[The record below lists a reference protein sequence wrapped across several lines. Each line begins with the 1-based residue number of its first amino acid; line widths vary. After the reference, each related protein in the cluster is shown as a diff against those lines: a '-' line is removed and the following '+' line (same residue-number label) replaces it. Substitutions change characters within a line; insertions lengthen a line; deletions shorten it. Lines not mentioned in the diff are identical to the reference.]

1 MSTRFF
7 TNHGEQTLFKKFQ
20 GVFESNPDI
29 EWFDALVGYLR
40 ASGYFAI
47 RPYLEKVPHIRI
59 LVGINVDAI
68 MADYHRRGLLFLAD
82 PTKALEEF
90 KNELRKD
97 IQNADYTR
105 ESEAGIIQF
114 VDDVISK
121 KIELKAHPTKRLHA
135 KLYVFRPKGFNEH
148 KPGAVITGSS
158 NLSAAGIGV
167 NEQVSNYEFNVVL
180 HDFDDVKFAK
190 GEFERLW
197 DESVDILPKFLK
209 EVRDSTYLAS
219 TVTPYELYYKLLLEY
234 FGQSIEYD
242 PNAITDLPEGYKRL
256 GYQVDAVTSGFR
268 LLDKHGGFFLA
279 DVVGLGKTM
288 IATLIA
294 KKFFFS
300 NGLSDGHYSHTLVV
314 VPPAVEDSW
323 AETIDQFRL
332 NNCDII
338 TNGSLHKVKR
348 PEKYDLVIVD
358 EAHKFRN
365 DTAEAFD
372 ELQRICK
379 SPTQRFLPD
388 GSRASKRVI
397 LVSATP
403 LNNRPDD
410 IRNLISLF
418 QDLKDSTLSVANL
431 QHFFARC
438 QKEYQEA
445 HRQPDTEEARQRVK
459 VIYERIR
466 TKIISEV
473 TVRRTRTD
481 LMEHD
486 DYKKDLEHQEV
497 VFPKI
502 EPPRKI
508 LYQLRPALEDLY
520 DRTMLLLSRPDDK
533 GLTYNRYRAIGFLK
547 AEKKKKY
554 QNADRI
560 SAQLATIMRTL
571 LVKRLDSSFHAF
583 KESLRRF
590 RDATNVM
597 REMFARGTIY
607 IAPNL
612 NVTQFMIEGREEE
625 LIAKIAERQPT
636 DPTIEICSPSDFVAG
651 FVAGLESDWQKL
663 NELYEE
669 WKKVEEDPKLDEF
682 LLRLKDEL
690 FDPKINRQK
699 KLVVFSE
706 SEETTTYLLGQLAKA
721 GYKRILTV
729 SSKNRA
735 ERMPV
740 VRANFDAN
748 FKEQANDYDT
758 LISTEVL
765 AEGVN
770 LHRANVIVN
779 YDTPWN
785 STRLMQRIGR
795 LNRIGTTA
803 PKIYIYNFYPTAK
816 VDDDIE
822 LKKKAIMKLQAFH
835 TALGEDSQIYSET
848 EEVDNFGLFERSPE
862 EEERDE
868 RLALLME
875 LRQFRKQN
883 HEEFRRIKGLALRA
897 RVGRAD
903 KKRTGS
909 TVTFIRSQRR
919 DAFYRIRPGSSRH
932 EAAQTFTPS
941 PPSEGGEGRGEVG
954 DSALRQLGQSGS
966 DQSAII
972 EEISLLEAAN
982 EFRATDQNEKAI
994 PLHAAHHDHINA
1006 ALKKFKE
1013 AVIAEALQAE
1023 TVDATQGP
1031 NEQRALR
1038 YLDGFVGL
1046 PFVSQEERALIQS
1059 AKIAIRRARFQ
1070 NLQRQINALQR
1081 STKTVK
1087 ITQAALADKLMQIL
1101 RTYPLQQASEAP
1113 VSGAARPLD
1122 TTPDIIL
1129 SESFDK

>member
-7 TNHGEQTLFKKFQ
+7 TNHGDQTLFTKFQ
-20 GVFESNPDI
+20 GVFASNPDI
-29 EWFDALVGYLR
+29 EHFDALVGYLR
-40 ASGYFAI
+40 SSGYFAL

-68 MADYHRRGLLFLAD
+68 VADYHRRGLLFLAD
-82 PTKALEEF
+82 PTQTLREF
-90 KNELRKD
+90 RDWLRQD
-97 IQNADYTR
+97 IQSAEYKR
-105 ESEAGIIQF
+105 EVEAGILQF

-121 KIELKAHPTKRLHA
+121 KIELRTHPTKRLHA
-135 KLYVFRPKGFNEH
+135 KLYIFRPRGFNEH

-158 NLSAAGIGV
+158 NLTAAGIGV
-167 NEQVSNYEFNVVL
+167 EDQVSNYEFNVLL
-180 HDFDDVKFAK
+180 HDFDDVQFATD
-190 GEFERLW
+190 EFETLW
-197 DESVDILPKFLK
+197 KESVEILPKFLQ
-209 EVRDSTYLAS
+209 EVRDSTYLAAQ
-219 TVTPYELYYKLLLEY
+219 VTPYELYYKLLLEY

-242 PNAITDLPEGYKRL
+242 PNAITDLPESYKRL
-256 GYQVDAVTSGFR
+256 SYQVDAVTSGFR
-268 LLDKHGGFFLA
+268 LLEKHGGFFLA

-294 KKFFFS
+294 KKFFFY
-300 NGLSDGHYSHTLVV
+300 NGFPEHRSHTLIV
-314 VPPAVEDSW
+314 VPPAVADSW
-323 AETIDQFRL
+323 RETAKEQFRL
-332 NNCDII
+332 DNCDII
-338 TNGSLHKVKR
+338 TNGSLHKVKH

-379 SPTQRFLPD
+379 SPTRHFLPD
-388 GSRASKRVI
+388 GSRAAKRVI

-403 LNNRPDD
+403 LNNRPND

-438 QKEYQEA
+438 QQAYEEA
-445 HRQPDTEEARQRVK
+445 HRETDPEVARRRVK
-459 VIYERIR
+459 DIYELIR

-473 TVRRTRTD
+473 TVRRTRND
-481 LMEHD
+481 LLEHD
-486 DYKKDLEHQEV
+486 DYQQDLAAQGV

-508 LYQLRPALEDLY
+508 LYPLSPALEELY
-520 DRTMLLLSRPDDK
+520 DRTMHLLSRTDGD
-533 GLTYNRYRAIGFLK
+533 GLTYNRYRAISFLRP
-547 AEKKKKY
+547 EKKRKY

-560 SAQLATIMRTL
+560 SIQLATIMRTL

-597 REMFARGTIY
+597 RAMFARGTIY

-612 NVTQFMIEGREEE
+612 NVTEFLMEGREEE

-636 DPTIEICSPSDFVAG
+636 DPTIEICAPEDFEPG
-651 FVAGLESDWQKL
+651 FVAGLESDGQRIDA
-663 NELYEE
+663 LYAE
-669 WKKVEEDPKLDEF
+669 WKKVAVDPKFDAF
-682 LLRLKDEL
+682 LVCLKDEL
-690 FDPKINRQK
+690 FHPEINRQS

-706 SEETTTYLLGQLAKA
+706 SAETTTYLRDKLVQA
-721 GYKRILTV
+721 GYQRVLTV
-729 SSKNRA
+729 SSKNRE
-735 ERMPV
+735 ERMPI

-748 FKEQANDYDT
+748 FSEPARDYDI

-785 STRLMQRIGR
+785 STRLMQRVGR
-795 LNRIGTTA
+795 LNRIGA
-803 PKIYIYNFYPTAK
+803 VASHIYIYNFYPTAR

-848 EEVDNFGLFERSPE
+848 EEVNNFGLFERSPE
-862 EEERDE
+862 EEERDQ
-868 RLALLME
+868 RLSLLME
-875 LRQFRKQN
+875 LRQFRQQN
-883 HEEFRRIKGLALRA
+883 PETCRRIKGLPLRA
-897 RVGRAD
+897 RVGRVHPSRA
-903 KKRTGS
+903 GS

-919 DAFYRIRPGSSRH
+919 DAFYRIRPASAEG
-932 EAAQTFTPS
+932 AADGPR
-941 PPSEGGEGRGEVG
+941 PGGGGEV
-954 DSALRQLGQSGS
+954 
-966 DQSAII
+966 I
-972 EEISLLEAAN
+972 EEISLLEAADQ
-982 EFRATDQNEKAI
+982 FRAPDPQEKSI

-1006 ALKKFKE
+1006 ALEKFRQS
-1013 AVIAEALQAE
+1013 VVAEALQAE
-1023 TVDATQGP
+1023 TVDAQPGP

-1038 YLDGFVGL
+1038 YLDGFSSL
-1046 PFVSQEERALIQS
+1046 PFVSEGERALIQS

-1070 NLQRQINALQR
+1070 NLQRQINQLQR

-1087 ITQAALADKLMQIL
+1087 LTPAVLADKLMQIL
-1101 RTYPLQQASEAP
+1101 RAYPLQQADDQPVTSAP
-1113 VSGAARPLD
+1113 RALD

-1129 SESFDK
+1129 SESFDQPAKS

>member
-1 MSTRFF
+1 MSSRFF
-7 TNHGEQTLFKKFQ
+7 TNHGEQTLFRKFQ
-20 GVFESNPDI
+20 GVFQSNPDI

-40 ASGYFAI
+40 SSGYFAL

-68 MADYHRRGLLFLAD
+68 MSDYHRRGLLFLAD
-82 PTKALEEF
+82 PTKALDEF
-90 KNELRKD
+90 RNWLRND
-97 IQNADYTR
+97 IQSAEYKRDIET
-105 ESEAGIIQF
+105 GILQF
-114 VDDVISK
+114 VDDVIAK
-121 KIELKAHPTKRLHA
+121 KIELRAHPTKRLHA
-135 KLYVFRPKGFNEH
+135 KLYIFRPKGFNEH

-158 NLSAAGIGV
+158 NLTAAGIGV
-167 NEQVSNYEFNVVL
+167 EDQVSNYEFNVLL
-180 HDFDDVKFAK
+180 HDFDDVQFATA
-190 GEFERLW
+190 EFDHLW
-197 DESVDILPKFLK
+197 KESVEILPKFLK
-209 EVRDSTYLAS
+209 EVRDSTYLA
-219 TVTPYELYYKLLLEY
+219 TAVTPYELYYKLLLEY

-242 PNAITDLPEGYKRL
+242 PNAVTDMPEGYKRL
-256 GYQVDAVTSGFR
+256 SYQVDAVTSGFR
-268 LLDKHGGFFLA
+268 LLEKHGGFFLA

-294 KKFFFS
+294 KKFFFYNGFPEHRS
-300 NGLSDGHYSHTLVV
+300 NTLIV
-314 VPPAVEDSW
+314 VPPAMEDSW
-323 AETIDQFRL
+323 RETAKEEFRL
-332 NNCDII
+332 DNCDII
-338 TNGSLHKVKR
+338 TNGSLHKVRR
-348 PEKYDLVIVD
+348 PEKYDLIIVD

-379 SPTQRFLPD
+379 SPTQHTLPD

-418 QDLKDSTLSVANL
+418 QDLKDSTLSIANL

-438 QKEYQEA
+438 QKAYQEA
-445 HRQPDTEEARQRVK
+445 HRETDPEVARQKVK
-459 VIYERIR
+459 GIYELIR

-473 TVRRTRTD
+473 TVRRTRND
-481 LMEHD
+481 LKEHD
-486 DYKKDLEHQEV
+486 DYKQDLANQGV
-497 VFPKI
+497 IFPQI

-508 LYQLRPALEDLY
+508 LYPLSPALDALY
-520 DRTMLLLSRPDDK
+520 DRTMHLLSRADGN

-547 AEKKKKY
+547 PEKKRKY

-560 SAQLATIMRTL
+560 STQLAVIMRTL

-590 RDATNVM
+590 RDATGVM
-597 REMFARGTIY
+597 RDMFARGTIY

-612 NVTQFMIEGREEE
+612 NVTEFLMEGREEE

-636 DPTIEICSPSDFVAG
+636 DPTIEICSPSDFEAG
-651 FVAGLESDWQKL
+651 FVAGVETDWQRL
-663 NELYEE
+663 DELYAE
-669 WKKVEEDPKLDEF
+669 WKRVEADPKLDEF
-682 LLRLKDEL
+682 LRHLKGEL
-690 FDPKINRQK
+690 FDPKINRQS

-706 SEETTTYLLGQLAKA
+706 SKETTAYLLGRLAQA
-721 GYKRILTV
+721 GYKRVLTV
-729 SSKNRA
+729 SSENRA
-735 ERMPV
+735 ERMPL

-748 FKEQANDYDT
+748 FKEQANDYDI

-785 STRLMQRIGR
+785 STRLMQRVGR
-795 LNRIGTTA
+795 VNRIGSVA
-803 PKIYIYNFYPTAK
+803 PNIYIYNFYPTAK

-862 EEERDE
+862 EEERDQ

-875 LRQFRKQN
+875 LRQFRQQN
-883 HEEFRRIKGLALRA
+883 PEEFRRIKGLPLRA

-903 KKRTGS
+903 KPRAGS

-919 DAFYRIRPGSSRH
+919 DAFFRARPDGS
-932 EAAQTFTPS
+932 
-941 PPSEGGEGRGEVG
+941 
-954 DSALRQLGQSGS
+954 
-966 DQSAII
+966 I
-972 EEISLLEAAN
+972 EEIALLEAAD
-982 EFRATDQNEKAI
+982 EFRAPDPRELAI
-994 PLHAAHHDHINA
+994 PLHTAHHDHINS
-1006 ALKKFKE
+1006 ALTKFRE
-1013 AVIAEALQAE
+1013 SVVAEALQAE

-1038 YLDGFVGL
+1038 YLDGFSNL
-1046 PFVSQEERALIQS
+1046 PFVNEEERALIQS
-1059 AKIAIRRARFQ
+1059 AKLAIRRARFQ
-1070 NLQRQINALQR
+1070 NLQRQINQLQR

-1087 ITQAALADKLMQIL
+1087 LAPAALADKLMQIL
-1101 RTYPLQQASEAP
+1101 RTYPLQQADESPVTAAP
-1113 VSGAARPLD
+1113 RVFDS
-1122 TTPDIIL
+1122 TPDIIL
-1129 SESFDK
+1129 SESFDDSAKT

>member
-20 GVFESNPDI
+20 GVFESNSDI

-40 ASGYFAI
+40 SSGYFAL

-82 PTKALEEF
+82 PTKALDEF
-90 KNELRKD
+90 RNWLRND
-97 IQNADYTR
+97 IQGADYRRDIET
-105 ESEAGIIQF
+105 GILQF

-121 KIELKAHPTKRLHA
+121 KIELRAHPTKRLHA
-135 KLYVFRPKGFNEH
+135 KLYIFRPKGFNEH
-148 KPGAVITGSS
+148 KPGAVISGSS
-158 NLSAAGIGV
+158 NLTAAGIGV
-167 NEQVSNYEFNVVL
+167 EEQVSNYEFNVLL
-180 HDFDDVKFAK
+180 HDFDDVQFATD
-190 GEFERLW
+190 EFKHLW
-197 DESVDILPKFLK
+197 EESVEILPKFLK
-209 EVRDSTYLAS
+209 EVRDSTYLAAA
-219 TVTPYELYYKLLLEY
+219 VTPYELYYKLLLEY

-242 PNAITDLPEGYKRL
+242 PNAITDMPEGYMRL
-256 GYQVDAVTSGFR
+256 SYQVDAVTSGFR
-268 LLDKHGGFFLA
+268 LLEKHGGFFLA

-294 KKFFFS
+294 KKFFFY
-300 NGLSDGHYSHTLVV
+300 NGFPEHRSHTLIV
-314 VPPAVEDSW
+314 VPPAIEDSW
-323 AETIDQFRL
+323 RETAKEQFRL
-332 NNCDII
+332 DNCDII

-379 SPTQRFLPD
+379 SPTQHFLPD
-388 GSRASKRVI
+388 GSRAAKRVI

-431 QHFFARC
+431 QHFFAQR
-438 QKEYQEA
+438 QKAYQEA
-445 HRQPDTEEARQRVK
+445 HRQSDPEVARQRVK
-459 VIYERIR
+459 EIYELIR

-473 TVRRTRTD
+473 TVRRTRND

-486 DYKKDLEHQEV
+486 DYKKDLEHQGV
-497 VFPKI
+497 IFPKI

-508 LYQLRPALEDLY
+508 LYQLPPALEDLY
-520 DRTMLLLSRPDDK
+520 DRTVRILAPDKPDEPA

-547 AEKKKKY
+547 PEKKKKY

-560 SAQLATIMRTL
+560 STQLATIMRTL

-590 RDATNVM
+590 RDATGVM
-597 REMFARGTIY
+597 RDMFARGTIY

-612 NVTQFMIEGREEE
+612 NVTEFLMEGREEE

-636 DPTIEICSPSDFVAG
+636 DPTIEICSPSDFENG
-651 FVAGLESDWQKL
+651 FTEGLELDWQRL
-663 NELYEE
+663 EELYSE
-669 WKKVEEDPKLDEF
+669 WKKVEADPKLDEF
-682 LLRLKDEL
+682 LRRLKDEL
-690 FDPKINRQK
+690 FDPKINRQS

-706 SEETTTYLLGQLAKA
+706 SQETTTYLLGKLAQA
-721 GYKRILTV
+721 GYKRVFTV

-735 ERMPV
+735 ERMPL

-748 FKEQANDYDT
+748 FKEQANDYDM

-785 STRLMQRIGR
+785 STRLMQRVGR
-795 LNRIGTTA
+795 VNRIGAIA

-862 EEERDE
+862 EEERDQ

-875 LRQFRKQN
+875 LRQFRQQN
-883 HEEFRRIKGLALRA
+883 PEEFRRIKGLPLRA
-897 RVGRAD
+897 RVGRAHES
-903 KKRTGS
+903 RAGA

-919 DAFYRIRPGSSRH
+919 DAFYRAKPDGS
-932 EAAQTFTPS
+932 
-941 PPSEGGEGRGEVG
+941 
-954 DSALRQLGQSGS
+954 
-966 DQSAII
+966 I
-972 EEISLLEAAN
+972 EEIALLEAAD
-982 EFRATDQNEKAI
+982 EFRAPDSKEKSI
-994 PLHAAHHDHINA
+994 PLHAAHHDHINT
-1006 ALKKFKE
+1006 ALEKFKQS
-1013 AVIAEALQAE
+1013 VVAEALQSE

-1038 YLDGFVGL
+1038 YLDGFANL
-1046 PFVSQEERALIQS
+1046 PFVSEEERALIQS

-1070 NLQRQINALQR
+1070 NLQRQINQLQR

-1087 ITQAALADKLMQIL
+1087 LTPATLADKLMQIL
-1101 RTYPLQQASEAP
+1101 RTYPLQQAEDKPVTSAP
-1113 VSGAARPLD
+1113 RALD

-1129 SESFDK
+1129 SESFDKP

>member
-1 MSTRFF
+1 MPRFF
-7 TNHGEQTLFKKFQ
+7 TNHGEQTLLKKFQ
-20 GVFESNPDI
+20 GIFEHNPDI
-29 EWFDALVGYLR
+29 EFFDALIGFLR

-47 RPYLEKVPHIRI
+47 RPHLEKVPHVRI

-82 PTKALEEF
+82 PTKALHEF
-90 KNELRKD
+90 KTELRND
-97 IQNADYTR
+97 IQDSVYS
-105 ESEAGIIQF
+105 SEVETGVLQF
-114 VDDVISK
+114 VEDVISK
-121 KIELKAHPTKRLHA
+121 RIELRAHPTKRLHA
-135 KLYVFRPKGFNEH
+135 KIYIFRPKGFNEH

-158 NLSAAGIGV
+158 NLTCAGLGTD
-167 NEQVSNYEFNVVL
+167 EQSRNYEFNVLL
-180 HDFDDVKFAK
+180 HDFQDVTFATE
-190 GEFERLW
+190 EFERLW
-197 DESVDILPKFLK
+197 AESIEILPKDIRQ
-209 EVRDSTYLAS
+209 VRDSTYLGVS
-219 TVTPYELYYKLLLEY
+219 VTPYELYFKLLLEY
-234 FGQSIEYD
+234 FGQSIDYD
-242 PNAITDLPEGYKRL
+242 PNAITDMPEGYKRL
-256 GYQVDAVTSGFR
+256 SYQVDAVTSGFR
-268 LLDKHGGFFLA
+268 LLEKHGGFFLA

-294 KKFFFS
+294 KKFFFY
-300 NGLSDGHYSHTLVV
+300 NGFPEHRSHTLIV

-323 AETIDQFRL
+323 RETAKDQFRL
-332 NNCDII
+332 DNCDII
-338 TNGSLHKVKR
+338 TNGSLHKIKR

-365 DTAEAFD
+365 DTAEGFD

-379 SPTQRFLPD
+379 TPTQRFLPD
-388 GSRASKRVI
+388 GSRSSKRVI

-431 QHFFARC
+431 QHFFAQR

-445 HRQPDTEEARQRVK
+445 NRETDPEVARRRVK
-459 VIYERIR
+459 HIYELIR

-473 TVRRTRTD
+473 TVRRTRND

-486 DYKKDLEHQEV
+486 DYKQDLEQQGV
-497 VFPKI
+497 IFPRI

-508 LYQLRPALEDLY
+508 LYQLPPELEALY
-520 DRTMLLLSRPDDK
+520 DRTMLLLSRTDGN

-547 AEKKKKY
+547 PEKKQKY

-560 SAQLATIMRTL
+560 SAQLAVIMRTL

-590 RDATNVM
+590 RDATGVM
-597 REMFARGTIY
+597 RDMFERGTIY

-612 NVTQFMIEGREEE
+612 NVTEFLLEGREEE
-625 LIAKIAERQPT
+625 LIAKIADRQPT
-636 DPTIEICSPSDFVAG
+636 DPTIEICSPSDFEDG
-651 FVAGLESDWQKL
+651 FREGLEKDWERL
-663 NELYEE
+663 NTLYSE
-669 WKKVEEDPKLDEF
+669 WKQVEADPKLDEF
-682 LLRLKDEL
+682 LLQLKGAL
-690 FDPKINRQK
+690 FDPKINRQS

-706 SEETTTYLLGQLAKA
+706 SKETTSYLLGKLAQA
-721 GYKRILTV
+721 GYKRVLTV
-729 SSKNRA
+729 SSENRQ
-735 ERMPV
+735 ERMPE

-748 FKEQANDYDT
+748 YKDQQNDYDI

-795 LNRIGTTA
+795 VNRIGSIA
-803 PKIYIYNFYPTAK
+803 PTIFIFNFYPTAK
-816 VDDDIE
+816 VDNDIE

-862 EEERDE
+862 EEERDQ

-875 LRQFRKQN
+875 LRKFRQQN
-883 HEEFRRIKGLALRA
+883 PEEFRRIKGLPLRA
-897 RVGRAD
+897 RLGRSDARRAGD
-903 KKRTGS
+903 
-909 TVTFIRSQRR
+909 TVAFIRSQRR
-919 DAFYRIRPGSSRH
+919 DAFYCIKRDNH
-932 EAAQTFTPS
+932 
-941 PPSEGGEGRGEVG
+941 
-954 DSALRQLGQSGS
+954 L
-966 DQSAII
+966 
-972 EEISLLEAAN
+972 EEISLLEAAD
-982 EFRATDQNEKAI
+982 EFRASGPEEKSI
-994 PLHAAHHDHINA
+994 PLHSAHHNHINT
-1006 ALKKFKE
+1006 ALQKFKDS
-1013 AVIAEALQAE
+1013 VIAEALQGETAE
-1023 TVDATQGP
+1023 ATQGP
-1031 NEQRALR
+1031 NEQRAVR
-1038 YLDGFVGL
+1038 YLDAFTNL
-1046 PFVSQEERALIQS
+1046 PFVSDQERSLIHA

-1070 NLQRQINALQR
+1070 NLQRQINQLQR

-1087 ITQAALADKLMQIL
+1087 LTPTALADKLIQIL
-1101 RTYPLQQASEAP
+1101 RTYPLQQAEDNP
-1113 VSGAARPLD
+1113 VTSPARALD

-1129 SESFDK
+1129 SESFNYSPQT

>member
-7 TNHGEQTLFKKFQ
+7 TNHGEQTLFKKFR
-20 GVFESNPDI
+20 GVFENNPDI
-29 EWFDALVGYLR
+29 EKFDALVGYLR
-40 ASGYFAI
+40 SSGYFAL

-90 KNELRKD
+90 RDWLRKD
-97 IQNADYTR
+97 IQTAEYKRDIET
-105 ESEAGIIQF
+105 GVIQF

-121 KIELKAHPTKRLHA
+121 KIELRAHPTKRLHA
-135 KLYVFRPKGFNEH
+135 KLYIFRPKGFNEH

-158 NLSAAGIGV
+158 NLTASGIGV
-167 NEQVSNYEFNVVL
+167 EDQVSNYEFNVLL
-180 HDFDDVKFAK
+180 HDFDDVQFATD
-190 GEFERLW
+190 EFEVLW
-197 DESVDILPKFLK
+197 KESVEILPKFLK
-209 EVRDSTYLAS
+209 EVRDSTYLAAK
-219 TVTPYELYYKLLLEY
+219 VTPYELYFKLLLEY

-242 PNAITDLPEGYKRL
+242 PNAITDMPDGYKRL
-256 GYQVDAVTSGFR
+256 SYQVDAVTSGFR
-268 LLDKHGGFFLA
+268 LLEKHGGFFLA

-294 KKFFFS
+294 KKFFFY
-300 NGLSDGHYSHTLVV
+300 NGFPEHRSHTLIV

-323 AETIDQFRL
+323 RETAKEQFRL
-332 NNCDII
+332 DNCDII
-338 TNGSLHKVKR
+338 TNGSLHKVKH

-379 SPTQRFLPD
+379 SPTRHFLSD

-397 LVSATP
+397 LVTATP

-418 QDLKDSTLSVANL
+418 QDLKDSTLSIANL

-438 QKEYQEA
+438 QKSYQEA
-445 HRQPDTEEARQRVK
+445 HREPDHEIARRKVK
-459 VIYERIR
+459 AIYELMR

-473 TVRRTRTD
+473 TVRRTRND

-486 DYKKDLEHQEV
+486 DYKLDLANQGV
-497 VFPKI
+497 IFPKI
-502 EPPRKI
+502 VPPVKI
-508 LYQLRPALEDLY
+508 LYQLSPSLENLY
-520 DRTMLLLSRPDDK
+520 DRTMWLLSRMDGN

-547 AEKKKKY
+547 PEKKKKY
-554 QNADRI
+554 RNADRI
-560 SAQLATIMRTL
+560 STQLATIMRTL

-590 RDATNVM
+590 RDATGVM
-597 REMFARGTIY
+597 RDMFARGTIY

-612 NVTQFMIEGREEE
+612 NVTEFIMDGREEE
-625 LIAKIAERQPT
+625 LIAKIQERQPT
-636 DPTIEICSPSDFVAG
+636 DPTIEICSPSDFE
-651 FVAGLESDWQKL
+651 AGLLEGLELDWQRL
-663 NELYEE
+663 DELYGE
-669 WKKVEEDPKLDEF
+669 WQQVNEDPKLDEF
-682 LLRLKDEL
+682 LRHLKDGL
-690 FDPKINRQK
+690 FDPKINRQH

-706 SEETTTYLLGQLAKA
+706 SKETTSYLLGQLTQA
-721 GYKRILTV
+721 GYKRVLTV
-729 SSKNRA
+729 SSHTRSEK
-735 ERMPV
+735 MPL

-748 FKEQANDYDT
+748 FKELANDYDI

-795 LNRIGTTA
+795 VNRIGSVA
-803 PKIYIYNFYPTAK
+803 PNIYIYNFYPTAK

-862 EEERDE
+862 EEERDQ

-875 LRQFRKQN
+875 LRQFRHQN
-883 HEEFRRIKGLALRA
+883 PEEFRRIKGLPLRA
-897 RVGRAD
+897 RVGRAHQP
-903 KKRTGS
+903 RAGS

-919 DAFYRIRPGSSRH
+919 DAFYRIKPDG
-932 EAAQTFTPS
+932 
-941 PPSEGGEGRGEVG
+941 VL
-954 DSALRQLGQSGS
+954 D
-966 DQSAII
+966 
-972 EEISLLEAAN
+972 EISLLEAAD
-982 EFRATDQNEKAI
+982 EFRAPDPKEKAI
-994 PLHAAHHDHINA
+994 PLHAAHHDHINS
-1006 ALKKFKE
+1006 ALVKFRE
-1013 AVIAEALQAE
+1013 SVVAEALQAE

-1038 YLDGFVGL
+1038 YIDGFASL
-1046 PFVSQEERALIQS
+1046 PFVNEEERALIQA
-1059 AKIAIRRARFQ
+1059 AKTAIRRARFQ
-1070 NLQRQINALQR
+1070 NLQRQINQLQR

-1087 ITQAALADKLMQIL
+1087 MTPAALADKLIQIL
-1101 RTYPLQQASEAP
+1101 RSYPLQQASDAP
-1113 VSGAARPLD
+1113 VIQSVRTID
-1122 TTPDIIL
+1122 TAPDIIL
-1129 SESFDK
+1129 SESFDRA

>member
-7 TNHGEQTLFKKFQ
+7 TNADENTLLKKFA
-20 GVFESNPDI
+20 GVFDNNPDI

-40 ASGYFAI
+40 SSGYFAL
-47 RPYLEKVPHIRI
+47 RPYLDKFPHIRI

-82 PTKALEEF
+82 PSKALDEF
-90 KNELRKD
+90 RIWLRND
-97 IQNADYTR
+97 IQGAEYKRDIET
-105 ESEAGIIQF
+105 GILQF

-121 KIELKAHPTKRLHA
+121 KIELRAHRTKRLHA
-135 KLYVFRPKGFNEH
+135 KLYIFRPKGFNEH
-148 KPGAVITGSS
+148 KAGAVITGSS
-158 NLSAAGIGV
+158 NLTAAGIGV
-167 NEQVSNYEFNVVL
+167 EEQVSNYEFNALL
-180 HDFDDVKFAK
+180 HDFDDVQFATE
-190 GEFERLW
+190 EFKHLW
-197 DESVDILPKFLK
+197 EESVEILPKFLK
-209 EVRDSTYLAS
+209 EVRDSTYLAAS
-219 TVTPYELYYKLLLEY
+219 VTPYELYYKLLLEY

-242 PNAITDLPEGYKRL
+242 PNAITDMPEGYMRL
-256 GYQVDAVTSGFR
+256 NYQADAVTSGFR
-268 LLDKHGGFFLA
+268 LLEKHGGFFLA

-294 KKFFFS
+294 KKFFFY
-300 NGLSDGHYSHTLVV
+300 NGFPEHRSHTLIV
-314 VPPAVEDSW
+314 VPPAIEDSW
-323 AETIDQFRL
+323 RETAKDQFRL
-332 NNCDII
+332 DNCDII

-348 PEKYDLVIVD
+348 PEKYDLIIVD

-379 SPTQRFLPD
+379 SPTQRFLAD
-388 GSRASKRVI
+388 GSRASKRII

-445 HRQPDTEEARQRVK
+445 HKLPDAEEARQRVK
-459 VIYERIR
+459 TIYERIR

-481 LMEHD
+481 LLEHD
-486 DYKKDLEHQEV
+486 DYKKDLEHQGV
-497 VFPKI
+497 IFPKI

-508 LYQLRPALEDLY
+508 LYQLPPALEDLY
-520 DRTMLLLSRPDDK
+520 DRTVKLLAPVK
-533 GLTYNRYRAIGFLK
+533 PGEPAQLTYNRYRAIGFLK
-547 AEKKKKY
+547 PDKKKKY

-571 LVKRLDSSFHAF
+571 LVKRLDSSFYAF

-612 NVTQFMIEGREEE
+612 NVTQFLIEGREEE

-636 DPTIEICSPSDFVAG
+636 DPTIEICSPSDFVDG
-651 FVAGLESDWQKL
+651 FVPGLEADWQKL
-663 NELYEE
+663 DELYKE
-669 WKKVEEDPKLDEF
+669 WKEVEEDPKLDEF
-682 LLRLKDEL
+682 LHRLKDEF
-690 FDPKINRQK
+690 FDKKINRQS
-699 KLVVFSE
+699 KLIVFSE
-706 SEETTTYLLGQLAKA
+706 SEETTAYLLGQLAKA

-735 ERMPV
+735 ERMPI

-748 FKEQANDYDT
+748 FKEQANYYDT

-770 LHRANVIVN
+770 LHRANVVVN

-795 LNRIGTTA
+795 LNRIGATA

-883 HEEFRRIKGLALRA
+883 PEEFRRIKGLHLRA

-903 KKRTGS
+903 EKRAGA
-909 TVTFIRSQRR
+909 TVAFIRSQRR
-919 DAFYRIRPGSSRH
+919 DAFYRVKP
-932 EAAQTFTPS
+932 
-941 PPSEGGEGRGEVG
+941 
-954 DSALRQLGQSGS
+954 DSTL
-966 DQSAII
+966 D
-972 EEISLLEAAN
+972 EISLLEATD
-982 EFRATDQNEKAI
+982 EFRAPDPKEKAI
-994 PLHAAHHDHINA
+994 TLHAAHHDHINA

-1013 AVIAEALQAE
+1013 AVIAEALQTA

-1046 PFVSQEERALIQS
+1046 PFVNEE
-1059 AKIAIRRARFQ
+1059 
-1070 NLQRQINALQR
+1070 
-1081 STKTVK
+1081 
-1087 ITQAALADKLMQIL
+1087 
-1101 RTYPLQQASEAP
+1101 
-1113 VSGAARPLD
+1113 
-1122 TTPDIIL
+1122 
-1129 SESFDK
+1129 

>member
-20 GVFESNPDI
+20 GVFDSNPDI
-29 EWFDALVGYLR
+29 EKFDALVGYLR
-40 ASGYFAI
+40 SSGYFAL

-82 PTKALEEF
+82 PTKALDEF
-90 KNELRKD
+90 RTWLRND
-97 IQNADYTR
+97 IQSAEYKRDVET
-105 ESEAGIIQF
+105 GVLQF

-121 KIELKAHPTKRLHA
+121 KIELRAHPTKRLHA
-135 KLYVFRPKGFNEH
+135 KLYIFRPKGFNEH

-158 NLSAAGIGV
+158 NLTAAGIGV
-167 NEQVSNYEFNVVL
+167 QDQVSNYEFNVLL
-180 HDFDDVKFAK
+180 HDFDDVRFATS
-190 GEFERLW
+190 EFDQLW
-197 DESVDILPKFLK
+197 QESVEILPKFLK
-209 EVRDSTYLAS
+209 EVRDSTYLAAA
-219 TVTPYELYYKLLLEY
+219 VTPYELYYKLLLEY

-242 PNAITDLPEGYKRL
+242 PNAITDMPEGYKRL
-256 GYQVDAVTSGFR
+256 SYQVDAVTSGFR
-268 LLDKHGGFFLA
+268 LLEKHGGFFLA

-294 KKFFFS
+294 KKFFFY
-300 NGLSDGHYSHTLVV
+300 NGFPEHRSHTLIV

-323 AETIDQFRL
+323 RETAKEQFRL
-332 NNCDII
+332 DNCDII
-338 TNGSLHKVKR
+338 TNGSLHKIKR

-379 SPTQRFLPD
+379 SPTQHFLPD

-418 QDLKDSTLSVANL
+418 QDLKDSTLSIANL

-438 QKEYQEA
+438 QKAYQEA
-445 HRQPDTEEARQRVK
+445 HRETDPEVARQKVK
-459 VIYERIR
+459 AIYEFIR

-473 TVRRTRTD
+473 TVRRTRND
-481 LMEHD
+481 LKEHD
-486 DYKKDLEHQEV
+486 DYKLDLETQGV
-497 VFPKI
+497 IFPQI

-508 LYQLRPALEDLY
+508 LYPLSPALEDLY
-520 DRTMLLLSRPDDK
+520 DRTMHLLSRMDGQ

-547 AEKKKKY
+547 PEKKRKY
-554 QNADRI
+554 QSADRI
-560 SAQLATIMRTL
+560 STQLAVIMRTL

-590 RDATNVM
+590 RDATAVM
-597 REMFARGTIY
+597 RDMFARGTIY

-612 NVTQFMIEGREEE
+612 NVTEFLMEGREEE

-636 DPTIEICSPSDFVAG
+636 DPTIEICSPSDFEDG
-651 FVAGLESDWQKL
+651 FTEGLESDWQRL
-663 NELYEE
+663 NELYAE
-669 WKKVEEDPKLDEF
+669 WKRVEDDPKLEEF
-682 LLRLKDEL
+682 LRHLKDGL
-690 FDPKINRQK
+690 FDPKINRQH

-706 SEETTTYLLGQLAKA
+706 SKETTAYLLGKLTQA
-721 GYKRILTV
+721 GYKRVLTV
-729 SSKNRA
+729 SSENRS
-735 ERMPV
+735 ERMPL
-740 VRANFDAN
+740 VRTNFDAN
-748 FKEQANDYDT
+748 FKEQANDYDI

-785 STRLMQRIGR
+785 STRLMQRVGR
-795 LNRIGTTA
+795 VNRIGSVA
-803 PKIYIYNFYPTAK
+803 PNIYIYNFYPTAK

-862 EEERDE
+862 EEERDQ

-875 LRQFRKQN
+875 LRQFRQQN
-883 HEEFRRIKGLALRA
+883 PEEFRRIKGLPLRA
-897 RVGRAD
+897 RVGRAHQP
-903 KKRTGS
+903 RAGS

-919 DAFYRIRPGSSRH
+919 DAFYRVKPDG
-932 EAAQTFTPS
+932 TL
-941 PPSEGGEGRGEVG
+941 
-954 DSALRQLGQSGS
+954 D
-966 DQSAII
+966 
-972 EEISLLEAAN
+972 EISLLEVAD
-982 EFRATDQNEKAI
+982 EFRAPDQKEKSI
-994 PLHAAHHDHINA
+994 PLHAAHHDQINS
-1006 ALKKFKE
+1006 ALTKFKE
-1013 AVIAEALQAE
+1013 SVVAEALQAE
-1023 TVDATQGP
+1023 TVDANQGP

-1038 YLDGFVGL
+1038 YLDGFSNL
-1046 PFVSQEERALIQS
+1046 PFVNEEERSLIHA
-1059 AKIAIRRARFQ
+1059 AKLAIRRARFQ
-1070 NLQRQINALQR
+1070 NLQRQINQLQR

-1087 ITQAALADKLMQIL
+1087 LTPAALADKLIQIL
-1101 RTYPLQQASEAP
+1101 RTYPLQQDNQPP
-1113 VSGAARPLD
+1113 VSAAARPID

-1129 SESFDK
+1129 SESFDHPPRT

>member
-7 TNHGEQTLFKKFQ
+7 TNLGEHTLFKKFQ
-20 GVFESNPDI
+20 GVFESNTDI
-29 EWFDALVGYLR
+29 ERFDALVGYLR
-40 ASGYFAI
+40 SSGYFAL

-82 PTKALEEF
+82 PTNALEEF
-90 KNELRKD
+90 RDWLRKD
-97 IQNADYTR
+97 IQGAEYKRDVET
-105 ESEAGIIQF
+105 GVLQF

-121 KIELKAHPTKRLHA
+121 KIELRAHPTKRLHA
-135 KLYVFRPKGFNEH
+135 KLYIFRPKGFNEH

-158 NLSAAGIGV
+158 NLTAAGIGV
-167 NEQVSNYEFNVVL
+167 EDQVSNYEFNVLL
-180 HDFDDVKFAK
+180 HDFDDVQFATD
-190 GEFERLW
+190 EFDSLW
-197 DESVDILPKFLK
+197 KDSVEILPKFLK
-209 EVRDSTYLAS
+209 EVRDSTYLAAA
-219 TVTPYELYYKLLLEY
+219 VTPHELYYKLLLEY

-242 PNAITDLPEGYKRL
+242 PNAITDMPEGYKRL
-256 GYQVDAVTSGFR
+256 TYQVDAVTSGFR
-268 LLDKHGGFFLA
+268 LLEKHGGFFLA

-294 KKFFFS
+294 KKFFFY
-300 NGLSDGHYSHTLVV
+300 NGFPEHRSHTLIV

-323 AETIDQFRL
+323 RETAKEQFRL
-332 NNCDII
+332 DNCDII

-418 QDLKDSTLSVANL
+418 QDLKDSTLSIANL

-438 QKEYQEA
+438 QKAYLEA
-445 HRQPDTEEARQRVK
+445 HRETDPEVARQKVK
-459 VIYERIR
+459 TIYEIIR

-473 TVRRTRTD
+473 TVRRTRND
-481 LMEHD
+481 LMEHE
-486 DYKKDLEHQEV
+486 DYKQDLVKQEV
-497 VFPKI
+497 IFPHI

-508 LYQLRPALEDLY
+508 LYPLSPALEDLY
-520 DRTMLLLSRPDDK
+520 DRTMLLLSRMDGN

-547 AEKKKKY
+547 PEKKKKY

-560 SAQLATIMRTL
+560 SAQLAVIMRTL

-583 KESLRRF
+583 RESLRRF
-590 RDATNVM
+590 RDATGIM
-597 REMFARGTIY
+597 RDMFTRGTIY

-612 NVTQFMIEGREEE
+612 NVTEFMMEGREEE
-625 LIAKIAERQPT
+625 LIAKIQERQPT
-636 DPTIEICSPSDFVAG
+636 DPTIEICSPSDFEAG
-651 FVAGLESDWQKL
+651 FMEGIEKDWQRL
-663 NELYEE
+663 DELYAE
-669 WKKVEEDPKLDEF
+669 WMLVKEDPKLAEF
-682 LLRLKDEL
+682 LLHLKDGL
-690 FDPKINRQK
+690 FDPKINRQH

-706 SEETTTYLLGQLAKA
+706 SKETTTYLLGRLTQA
-721 GYKRILTV
+721 GYKRVLTI
-729 SSKNRA
+729 SSENRA
-735 ERMPV
+735 ERMPL

-748 FKEQANDYDT
+748 FKEQANDFDI

-785 STRLMQRIGR
+785 STRLMQRVGR
-795 LNRIGTTA
+795 VNRIGSVA
-803 PKIYIYNFYPTAK
+803 PNIYIYKFYPTAK

-862 EEERDE
+862 EEERDQ

-875 LRQFRKQN
+875 LRHFRHQN
-883 HEEFRRIKGLALRA
+883 PEHFRRIKGLPLRA

-903 KKRTGS
+903 KSRAGS
-909 TVTFIRSQRR
+909 TVAFIRSQRR
-919 DAFYRIRPGSSRH
+919 DAFYRAKPDGSL
-932 EAAQTFTPS
+932 
-941 PPSEGGEGRGEVG
+941 
-954 DSALRQLGQSGS
+954 D
-966 DQSAII
+966 
-972 EEISLLEAAN
+972 EISLLEAAD
-982 EFRATDQNEKAI
+982 EFRAPDPKEKAI
-994 PLHAAHHDHINA
+994 PLHAAHHEQINA
-1006 ALKKFKE
+1006 ALVKFRE
-1013 AVIAEALQAE
+1013 SVVAEALQAE

-1038 YLDGFVGL
+1038 YLDGFASL
-1046 PFVSQEERALIQS
+1046 PFVNEEERTLIQA
-1059 AKIAIRRARFQ
+1059 AKAAIRRARFQ

-1087 ITQAALADKLMQIL
+1087 MTPAALADKLIQIL
-1101 RTYPLQQASEAP
+1101 RTYPLRQSDNSTVTSAP
-1113 VSGAARPLD
+1113 RALD

-1129 SESFDK
+1129 SESFDTP

>member
-7 TNHGEQTLFKKFQ
+7 TNHSEQTLFKKFQ
-20 GVFESNPDI
+20 GVFQSNPDI
-29 EWFDALVGYLR
+29 ERFDALVGYLR
-40 ASGYFAI
+40 SSGYFAL

-82 PTKALEEF
+82 PTKALDEF
-90 KNELRKD
+90 RVWLRND
-97 IQNADYTR
+97 IQNAEYKSDI
-105 ESEAGIIQF
+105 EKGVLQF

-121 KIELKAHPTKRLHA
+121 KIELRAHPTKRLHA
-135 KLYVFRPKGFNEH
+135 KLYIFRPQGFNEH

-158 NLSAAGIGV
+158 NLTAAGIGV
-167 NEQVSNYEFNVVL
+167 EEQVSNYEFNVLL
-180 HDFDDVKFAK
+180 HDFGDVQFAAA
-190 GEFERLW
+190 EFNQLW
-197 DESVDILPKFLK
+197 EESVEILPKFLK
-209 EVRDSTYLAS
+209 EVRDSTYLAA
-219 TVTPYELYYKLLLEY
+219 TATPYELYYKLLLEY

-242 PNAITDLPEGYKRL
+242 PNAITDMPEGFKRL
-256 GYQVDAVTSGFR
+256 SYQVDAVTSGFR
-268 LLDKHGGFFLA
+268 LLEKHGGFFLA

-294 KKFFFS
+294 KKFFFY
-300 NGLSDGHYSHTLVV
+300 NGFPEHRSHTLIV
-314 VPPAVEDSW
+314 VPPAVADAW
-323 AETIDQFRL
+323 HETAKEQFRL
-332 NNCDII
+332 DNCDII
-338 TNGSLHKVKR
+338 TNGSLHKIKR

-379 SPTQRFLPD
+379 SPTQHFLPD
-388 GSRASKRVI
+388 GSRAAKRVI

-418 QDLKDSTLSVANL
+418 QDLKDSTLSIANL

-438 QKEYQEA
+438 QKAYQEA
-445 HRQPDTEEARQRVK
+445 HRETDHEVARQKVK
-459 VIYERIR
+459 AIYEVIR

-486 DYKKDLEHQEV
+486 DYKSDLEQQRV
-497 VFPKI
+497 IFPKI

-508 LYQLRPALEDLY
+508 LYQLPPALEALY
-520 DRTMLLLSRPDDK
+520 DRTMLLLSRTDGN

-547 AEKKKKY
+547 PEKKRKY

-560 SAQLATIMRTL
+560 STQLATIMRTM

-590 RDATNVM
+590 RDATAVM
-597 REMFARGTIY
+597 RDMFARGTIY

-612 NVTQFMIEGREEE
+612 NVTEFLIEGREEE

-636 DPTIEICSPSDFVAG
+636 DPTIEICSPSDFEKG
-651 FVAGLESDWQKL
+651 FTEGLESDWL
-663 NELYEE
+663 RLEELYGE
-669 WKKVEEDPKLDEF
+669 WKKVDDDPKLDEF
-682 LLRLKDEL
+682 LVHLKDGL
-690 FDPKINRQK
+690 FDPKINRQG

-735 ERMPV
+735 ERMAL

-748 FKEQANDYDT
+748 FKEQANDYDM

-795 LNRIGTTA
+795 VNRIGTVA
-803 PKIYIYNFYPTAK
+803 PKVYVYNFYPTAK

-862 EEERDE
+862 EEERDQ

-875 LRQFRKQN
+875 LRQFRQQN
-883 HEEFRRIKGLALRA
+883 PEEFRRIKGLPLRA

-903 KKRTGS
+903 AARAGN
-909 TVTFIRSQRR
+909 TVAFIRSQRR
-919 DAFYRIRPGSSRH
+919 DAFYRVRPAKKADQNSSVVRT
-932 EAAQTFTPS
+932 EENAAASTAGNTT
-941 PPSEGGEGRGEVG
+941 
-954 DSALRQLGQSGS
+954 
-966 DQSAII
+966 QSAPDQFAI
-972 EEISLLEAAN
+972 EEISLLEAAD
-982 EFRATDQNEKAI
+982 EFRAPDPKEKPI
-994 PLHAAHHDHINA
+994 PLHAAHHDHINT
-1006 ALKKFKE
+1006 ALGKFK
-1013 AVIAEALQAE
+1013 ASIIAEALQAE

-1038 YLDGFVGL
+1038 YLDGFSNL
-1046 PFVSQEERALIQS
+1046 PFVNEEERALIQL
-1059 AKIAIRRARFQ
+1059 AKIAIRKARFQ
-1070 NLQRQINALQR
+1070 NLQRQINQLQR

-1087 ITQAALADKLMQIL
+1087 LAPAALADKLMQIL
-1101 RTYPLQQASEAP
+1101 RIYPLQQPDQTPMTSAP
-1113 VSGAARPLD
+1113 RILD

-1129 SESFDK
+1129 SESFDQP

>member
-1 MSTRFF
+1 M
-7 TNHGEQTLFKKFQ
+7 
-20 GVFESNPDI
+20 
-29 EWFDALVGYLR
+29 
-40 ASGYFAI
+40 
-47 RPYLEKVPHIRI
+47 
-59 LVGINVDAI
+59 
-68 MADYHRRGLLFLAD
+68 
-82 PTKALEEF
+82 
-90 KNELRKD
+90 
-97 IQNADYTR
+97 
-105 ESEAGIIQF
+105 
-114 VDDVISK
+114 
-121 KIELKAHPTKRLHA
+121 
-135 KLYVFRPKGFNEH
+135 
-148 KPGAVITGSS
+148 
-158 NLSAAGIGV
+158 
-167 NEQVSNYEFNVVL
+167 
-180 HDFDDVKFAK
+180 
-190 GEFERLW
+190 
-197 DESVDILPKFLK
+197 
-209 EVRDSTYLAS
+209 
-219 TVTPYELYYKLLLEY
+219 
-234 FGQSIEYD
+234 
-242 PNAITDLPEGYKRL
+242 
-256 GYQVDAVTSGFR
+256 
-268 LLDKHGGFFLA
+268 
-279 DVVGLGKTM
+279 
-288 IATLIA
+288 
-294 KKFFFS
+294 
-300 NGLSDGHYSHTLVV
+300 
-314 VPPAVEDSW
+314 
-323 AETIDQFRL
+323 
-332 NNCDII
+332 
-338 TNGSLHKVKR
+338 
-348 PEKYDLVIVD
+348 
-358 EAHKFRN
+358 
-365 DTAEAFD
+365 
-372 ELQRICK
+372 
-379 SPTQRFLPD
+379 
-388 GSRASKRVI
+388 
-397 LVSATP
+397 
-403 LNNRPDD
+403 
-410 IRNLISLF
+410 
-418 QDLKDSTLSVANL
+418 ANL

-445 HRQPDTEEARQRVK
+445 HKLPDTEEARKRVK
-459 VIYERIR
+459 TIYERIR
-466 TKIISEV
+466 TKVISEV
-473 TVRRTRTD
+473 TVRRTRND

-486 DYKKDLEHQEV
+486 DYKKDLEQQGV
-497 VFPKI
+497 VFPRI
-502 EPPRKI
+502 EPPHKI
-508 LYQLRPALEDLY
+508 LYQLPPPLEDLY

-547 AEKKKKY
+547 PDKKKKY

-583 KESLRRF
+583 RESLRRF

-597 REMFARGTIY
+597 RDMFARGTIY

-612 NVTQFMIEGREEE
+612 NVTQFLVEGREEE

-636 DPTIEICSPSDFVAG
+636 DPTIEICSPSDFVEG
-651 FVAGLESDWQKL
+651 FVEGLEADGQKL
-663 NELYEE
+663 DELYTE
-669 WKKVEEDPKLDEF
+669 WKEVEEDPKLDEF

-690 FDPKINRQK
+690 FDPKINRQH

-706 SEETTTYLLGQLAKA
+706 SEETTVYLLGQLAKA
-721 GYKRILTV
+721 GYQHVLTV

-748 FKEQANDYDT
+748 LPADQKRAEDYDM

-770 LHRANVIVN
+770 LHRANVVVN

-875 LRQFRKQN
+875 LRQFRTQN
-883 HEEFRRIKGLALRA
+883 PEEFRRIKGLALRS

-903 KKRTGS
+903 EKRAGS

-919 DAFYRIRPGSSRH
+919 DAFYRIRPRSSRR
-932 EAAQTFTPS
+932 EEAQTETP
-941 PPSEGGEGRGEVG
+941 R
-954 DSALRQLGQSGS
+954 SAFEI
-966 DQSAII
+966 D
-972 EEISLLEAAN
+972 EISLLEAAD
-982 EFRATDQNEKAI
+982 EFRAPDLKEKAI

-1013 AVIAEALQAE
+1013 SVIAEALQTE

-1038 YLDGFVGL
+1038 YLDGFASL
-1046 PFVSQEERALIQS
+1046 PFVNEEERMLIQS

-1087 ITQAALADKLMQIL
+1087 VTPAALADKLMQIL
-1101 RTYPLQQASEAP
+1101 RSYPLQQASEAP
-1113 VSGAARPLD
+1113 VSGVARPLD

-1129 SESFDK
+1129 SESFDQ

>member
-20 GVFESNPDI
+20 GVFENNPDI

-40 ASGYFAI
+40 SSGYFAL
-47 RPYLEKVPHIRI
+47 RPYLERVPHIRI

-90 KNELRKD
+90 RNWLRND
-97 IQNADYTR
+97 IQSAEYRRDIET
-105 ESEAGIIQF
+105 GIIQF

-121 KIELKAHPTKRLHA
+121 KIELRAHPTKRLHA
-135 KLYVFRPKGFNEH
+135 KLYIFRPKGFNEH

-158 NLSAAGIGV
+158 NLTAAGIGV
-167 NEQVSNYEFNVVL
+167 EDQVSNYEFNVLL
-180 HDFDDVKFAK
+180 HDFDDVQFAK
-190 GEFERLW
+190 DEFERLW
-197 DESVDILPKFLK
+197 GESVEILPKFLK
-209 EVRDSTYLAS
+209 EVRDSTYLAAA
-219 TVTPYELYYKLLLEY
+219 VTPYELYYKLLLEY

-242 PNAITDLPEGYKRL
+242 PNAITDMPGGYKRL
-256 GYQVDAVTSGFR
+256 SYQADAVTSGFR
-268 LLDKHGGFFLA
+268 LLEKHGGFFLA

-294 KKFFFS
+294 KKFFFY
-300 NGLSDGHYSHTLVV
+300 NGFPEHRSHTLIV

-323 AETIDQFRL
+323 RETAKEQFRL
-332 NNCDII
+332 DNCDII
-338 TNGSLHKVKR
+338 TNGSLHKVKH
-348 PEKYDLVIVD
+348 PEKYDLIIVD

-379 SPTQRFLPD
+379 SPTQHFLPD

-418 QDLKDSTLSVANL
+418 QDLKDSTLSIANL
-431 QHFFARC
+431 QHFFAQR
-438 QKEYQEA
+438 QKAYQEA
-445 HRQPDTEEARQRVK
+445 HRQSDPEVARQRVK
-459 VIYERIR
+459 EIYELIR

-473 TVRRTRTD
+473 TVRRTRND

-486 DYKKDLEHQEV
+486 DYKKDLKDQGV
-497 VFPKI
+497 IFPKI

-508 LYQLRPALEDLY
+508 LYPLAPALEDLY
-520 DRTMLLLSRPDDK
+520 DRSMHLMSRMDGD

-547 AEKKKKY
+547 AEKKRKY

-590 RDATNVM
+590 RDATGVM
-597 REMFARGTIY
+597 RDMFARGTIY

-612 NVTQFMIEGREEE
+612 KVTGFLMEGREEE

-636 DPTIEICSPSDFVAG
+636 DPTIEICSPSDFENG
-651 FVAGLESDWQKL
+651 FTEGLEKDWQRL
-663 NELYEE
+663 DELYAA
-669 WKKVEEDPKLDEF
+669 WKVVEEDPKLDEF
-682 LLRLKDEL
+682 LRHLKDSL
-690 FDPKINRQK
+690 FDPKVNHQS

-706 SEETTTYLLGQLAKA
+706 SKETTAYLLGKLAQA
-721 GYKRILTV
+721 GHKRVLTV
-729 SSKNRA
+729 SSENRQ
-735 ERMPV
+735 ERMPL

-748 FKEQANDYDT
+748 FKEQANDYDI

-785 STRLMQRIGR
+785 STRLMQRVGR
-795 LNRIGTTA
+795 LNRIGALA

-862 EEERDE
+862 EEERDQ

-875 LRQFRKQN
+875 LRNFRQQN
-883 HEEFRRIKGLALRA
+883 PEEFRRIKGLPLRA
-897 RVGRAD
+897 RVGRAA
-903 KKRTGS
+903 KPRAGS
-909 TVTFIRSQRR
+909 TVAFIRSHRR
-919 DAFYRIRPGSSRH
+919 DAFYR
-932 EAAQTFTPS
+932 ATPD
-941 PPSEGGEGRGEVG
+941 GK
-954 DSALRQLGQSGS
+954 
-966 DQSAII
+966 I
-972 EEISLLEAAN
+972 EEISLLEAAD
-982 EFRATDQNEKAI
+982 EFRAPDLKEQSI
-994 PLHAAHHDHINA
+994 PLHSAHHDHINS
-1006 ALKKFKE
+1006 ALTKFK
-1013 AVIAEALQAE
+1013 ASVVAEALQAE

-1038 YLDGFVGL
+1038 YLDGFANL
-1046 PFVSQEERALIQS
+1046 PFVNEAERALIQS
-1059 AKIAIRRARFQ
+1059 AKTAIRRARFQ
-1070 NLQRQINALQR
+1070 NLQRQINQLQR

-1087 ITQAALADKLMQIL
+1087 LTPAALADKLMQIL
-1101 RTYPLQQASEAP
+1101 RTYPLQVADEAP
-1113 VSGAARPLD
+1113 VTAAPRALD

-1129 SESFDK
+1129 SESFDHPAKS

>member
-29 EWFDALVGYLR
+29 ERFDALVGYLR
-40 ASGYFAI
+40 SSGYFAL

-82 PTKALEEF
+82 STRALDEF
-90 KNELRKD
+90 RNWLRND
-97 IQNADYTR
+97 IQSAEYKRDIET
-105 ESEAGIIQF
+105 GILQF

-121 KIELKAHPTKRLHA
+121 KIELRAHPTKRLHA
-135 KLYVFRPKGFNEH
+135 KLYIFRPKGFNEH

-158 NLSAAGIGV
+158 NLTAAGIGV
-167 NEQVSNYEFNVVL
+167 EDQVSNYEFNVLL
-180 HDFDDVKFAK
+180 HDFGDVQFATA
-190 GEFERLW
+190 EFDQLW
-197 DESVDILPKFLK
+197 KESVEILPKFLK
-209 EVRDSTYLAS
+209 EVRDSTYLA
-219 TVTPYELYYKLLLEY
+219 TAVTPYELYFKLLLEY

-242 PNAITDLPEGYKRL
+242 PNALTDMPDGYKRL
-256 GYQVDAVTSGFR
+256 SYQVDAVTSGFR
-268 LLDKHGGFFLA
+268 LLEKHGGFFLA

-294 KKFFFS
+294 KKFFFY
-300 NGLSDGHYSHTLVV
+300 NGFPDHRSHTLIV
-314 VPPAVEDSW
+314 VPPAIEESW
-323 AETIDQFRL
+323 RETAKEQFRL
-332 NNCDII
+332 DNCDII

-365 DTAEAFD
+365 DTADAFD

-438 QKEYQEA
+438 QKAYQEA
-445 HRQPDTEEARQRVK
+445 HRESDPEAARRKVK
-459 VIYERIR
+459 DIYELIR

-473 TVRRTRTD
+473 TVRRTRND
-481 LMEHD
+481 LLEHD
-486 DYKKDLEHQEV
+486 DYKQDLANQGV
-497 VFPKI
+497 IFPHI

-508 LYQLRPALEDLY
+508 LYPLSPALEELY
-520 DRTMLLLSRPDDK
+520 DRTMLLLSRMDGQ

-547 AEKKKKY
+547 PDKKRKY

-560 SAQLATIMRTL
+560 SIQLATIMRTL

-583 KESLRRF
+583 RESLRRF
-590 RDATNVM
+590 RNATGVM
-597 REMFARGTIY
+597 RDMFARGTIY

-612 NVTQFMIEGREEE
+612 NVTEFMLEGREEE

-636 DPTIEICSPSDFVAG
+636 DPTIEICSPSDFVDG
-651 FVAGLESDWQKL
+651 FAAGLESDWQKL
-663 NELYEE
+663 DELYNE
-669 WKKVEEDPKLDEF
+669 WNDVEEDPKLDEF
-682 LLRLKDEL
+682 LVRLKGEL
-690 FDPKINRQK
+690 FDPKINRQS

-706 SEETTTYLLGQLAKA
+706 SEETTSYLLGQLAKA
-721 GYKRILTV
+721 GYKRMLTV

-735 ERMPV
+735 ERMPL

-748 FKEQANDYDT
+748 FKEQANDYDM

-785 STRLMQRIGR
+785 STRLMQRVGR
-795 LNRIGTTA
+795 VNRIGAIA

-862 EEERDE
+862 EEERDQ

-875 LRQFRKQN
+875 LRQFRQQN
-883 HEEFRRIKGLALRA
+883 PEEFRRIKGLPLRA
-897 RVGRAD
+897 RVGRAHEP
-903 KKRTGS
+903 RAGS

-919 DAFYRIRPGSSRH
+919 DAFYRV
-932 EAAQTFTPS
+932 QPS
-941 PPSEGGEGRGEVG
+941 GK
-954 DSALRQLGQSGS
+954 
-966 DQSAII
+966 I
-972 EEISLLEAAN
+972 EEIALLEAAD
-982 EFRATDQNEKAI
+982 EFRAPDPKEKAI
-994 PLHAAHHDHINA
+994 PLHAAHHDHINTA
-1006 ALKKFKE
+1006 ITSFK
-1013 AVIAEALQAE
+1013 ASVIAESLQTE
-1023 TVDATQGP
+1023 TVDALQGP

-1038 YLDGFVGL
+1038 YLDGFSNL
-1046 PFVSQEERALIQS
+1046 PFVNENERALIQS
-1059 AKIAIRRARFQ
+1059 AKLAIRRARFQ

-1087 ITQAALADKLMQIL
+1087 ITPAALADKLMQIL
-1101 RTYPLQQASEAP
+1101 RTYPLQQPEEAP
-1113 VSGAARPLD
+1113 VTSAPRVLD
-1122 TTPDIIL
+1122 STPDIIL
-1129 SESFDK
+1129 SESFDWP

>member
-1 MSTRFF
+1 MSTKFF
-7 TNHGEQTLFKKFQ
+7 TNLGEHTLFKKFQ
-20 GVFESNPDI
+20 GVFESNTDI
-29 EWFDALVGYLR
+29 ERFDALVGYLR
-40 ASGYFAI
+40 SSGYFAL

-59 LVGINVDAI
+59 LVGINVDSI

-90 KNELRKD
+90 RDWLRKD
-97 IQNADYTR
+97 IQGAEYKRDVET
-105 ESEAGIIQF
+105 GVLQF

-121 KIELKAHPTKRLHA
+121 KIELRAHPTKRLHA
-135 KLYVFRPKGFNEH
+135 KLYIFRPKGFNEH

-158 NLSAAGIGV
+158 NLTAAGIGV
-167 NEQVSNYEFNVVL
+167 EDQVSNYEFNVLL
-180 HDFDDVKFAK
+180 HDYDDVQFATD
-190 GEFERLW
+190 EFESLW
-197 DESVDILPKFLK
+197 KDSVEILPKFLK
-209 EVRDSTYLAS
+209 EVRDSTYLAAS
-219 TVTPYELYYKLLLEY
+219 VSPHELYHKLLLEY

-242 PNAITDLPEGYKRL
+242 PNAITDMPEGYKRL
-256 GYQVDAVTSGFR
+256 SYQVDAVTSGFR
-268 LLDKHGGFFLA
+268 LLEKHGGFFLA

-294 KKFFFS
+294 KKFFFY
-300 NGLSDGHYSHTLVV
+300 NGFPEHRSHTLIV

-323 AETIDQFRL
+323 RETAKEQFRL
-332 NNCDII
+332 DNCDII
-338 TNGSLHKVKR
+338 TNGSLHKVR
-348 PEKYDLVIVD
+348 NPQKYDLVIVD

-379 SPTQRFLPD
+379 SPTQHFLPD

-418 QDLKDSTLSVANL
+418 QDLKDSTVIGNL

-438 QKEYQEA
+438 QKAYQAA
-445 HRQPDTEEARQRVK
+445 HRETDPEVARQQVK
-459 VIYERIR
+459 SIYELIR

-473 TVRRTRTD
+473 TVRRTRND

-486 DYKKDLEHQEV
+486 DYKVDLETQGV
-497 VFPKI
+497 IFPKI

-508 LYQLRPALEDLY
+508 LYPLSPALEDLY
-520 DRTMLLLSRPDDK
+520 DRTMLLLSRMDGN

-547 AEKKKKY
+547 PEKKKKY

-560 SAQLATIMRTL
+560 STQLAVIMRTL

-583 KESLRRF
+583 RESLRRF
-590 RDATNVM
+590 RDATGIM
-597 REMFARGTIY
+597 RDMFARGTIY

-612 NVTQFMIEGREEE
+612 NVTEFMMEGREEE
-625 LIAKIAERQPT
+625 LIAKIQERQPT
-636 DPTIEICSPSDFVAG
+636 DPTIEICSPSDFEAG
-651 FVAGLESDWQKL
+651 FMEGIEKDWQRL
-663 NELYEE
+663 DELYAE
-669 WKKVEEDPKLDEF
+669 WMLVKEDPKLDEF
-682 LLRLKDEL
+682 LLHLNDGL
-690 FDPKINRQK
+690 FDPKLNRQH

-706 SEETTTYLLGQLAKA
+706 SKETTTYLLGKLTQA
-721 GYKRILTV
+721 GYKRVLTV
-729 SSKNRA
+729 SSENRS
-735 ERMPV
+735 ERMPL

-748 FKEQANDYDT
+748 FKEQVNDYDI

-785 STRLMQRIGR
+785 STRLMQRVGR
-795 LNRIGTTA
+795 VNRIGSVA
-803 PKIYIYNFYPTAK
+803 PNIYIYNFYPTAK

-862 EEERDE
+862 EEERDQ

-875 LRQFRKQN
+875 LRQFRQQN
-883 HEEFRRIKGLALRA
+883 PEEFRRIKGLPLRA
-897 RVGRAD
+897 RVGRAHEP
-903 KKRTGS
+903 RAGS
-909 TVTFIRSQRR
+909 TVAFIRSQRR
-919 DAFYRIRPGSSRH
+919 DAFYRAKPDG
-932 EAAQTFTPS
+932 TL
-941 PPSEGGEGRGEVG
+941 
-954 DSALRQLGQSGS
+954 D
-966 DQSAII
+966 
-972 EEISLLEAAN
+972 EISLLEAAN
-982 EFRATDQNEKAI
+982 EFRAPDPKEKCI

-1006 ALKKFKE
+1006 ALVKFRE
-1013 AVIAEALQAE
+1013 SVVAEALQAE

-1038 YLDGFVGL
+1038 YLDGFSSL
-1046 PFVSQEERALIQS
+1046 PFVNEEERALIQA
-1059 AKIAIRRARFQ
+1059 AKAAIRRARFQ
-1070 NLQRQINALQR
+1070 NLQRQINQLQR

-1087 ITQAALADKLMQIL
+1087 MTPAALADKVIQIL
-1101 RTYPLQQASEAP
+1101 RTYPLQQSDNSSVTSAP
-1113 VSGAARPLD
+1113 RALD

-1129 SESFDK
+1129 SESFDR

>member
-7 TNHGEQTLFKKFQ
+7 TNHSQHTLFNKFK
-20 GVFESNPDI
+20 GVFENNPDI
-29 EWFDALVGYLR
+29 ECFDALVGYLR
-40 ASGYFAI
+40 SSGYFAL
-47 RPYLEKVPHIRI
+47 RPYLEKVPHVRI

-82 PTKALEEF
+82 STRALNEF
-90 KNELRKD
+90 REWLRKD
-97 IQNADYTR
+97 IQSAEYKRDIET
-105 ESEAGIIQF
+105 GVLQF

-121 KIELKAHPTKRLHA
+121 KIELRAHPTKRLHA
-135 KLYVFRPKGFNEH
+135 KLYIFRPKGFNEH

-158 NLSAAGIGV
+158 NLTAAGIGV
-167 NEQVSNYEFNVVL
+167 EEQVSNYEFNVLL
-180 HDFDDVKFAK
+180 HDFDDVQFATD
-190 GEFERLW
+190 EFESLW
-197 DESVDILPKFLK
+197 KESVEILPKFLK
-209 EVRDSTYLAS
+209 EVRDGTYLAAQ
-219 TVTPYELYYKLLLEY
+219 VTPYELYYKMLLEY

-242 PNAITDLPEGYKRL
+242 PNAITDMPEGYMRL
-256 GYQVDAVTSGFR
+256 TYQVDAVTSGFR
-268 LLDKHGGFFLA
+268 LLEKHGGFFLA

-294 KKFFFS
+294 KKFFFY
-300 NGLSDGHYSHTLVV
+300 NGFPDHRSHTLIV
-314 VPPAVEDSW
+314 VPPAMEDSW
-323 AETIDQFRL
+323 RDTAKEQFRL
-332 NNCDII
+332 DNCDII

-365 DTAEAFD
+365 DTADAFD

-418 QDLKDSTLSVANL
+418 QDLKDSTLSIANL

-438 QKEYQEA
+438 QKAYLEA
-445 HRQPDTEEARQRVK
+445 NRETDPEVARQKVK
-459 VIYERIR
+459 AIYELIR

-473 TVRRTRTD
+473 TVRRTRND

-486 DYKKDLEHQEV
+486 DYKLDLANQGV
-497 VFPKI
+497 IFPHI

-508 LYQLRPALEDLY
+508 LYPLSPALENLY
-520 DRTMLLLSRPDDK
+520 DRTMLLLSRSDGQ

-547 AEKKKKY
+547 PEKKKKY

-560 SAQLATIMRTL
+560 SAQLAVIMRTL

-590 RDATNVM
+590 RDATSVM
-597 REMFARGTIY
+597 RDMFARGTIY

-612 NVTQFMIEGREEE
+612 NVTEFLMEGREEE
-625 LIAKIAERQPT
+625 LIAKIQERQPT
-636 DPTIEICSPSDFVAG
+636 DPTIEICSPADFQPG
-651 FVAGLESDWQKL
+651 FTDGLESDWQRL
-663 NELYEE
+663 DELYAE
-669 WKKVEEDPKLDEF
+669 WKRVEEDPKLDEF
-682 LLRLKDEL
+682 LRHLKDGL
-690 FDPKINRQK
+690 FDPKINRQH

-706 SEETTTYLLGQLAKA
+706 SKETTAYLLGKLTQAH
-721 GYKRILTV
+721 YKRVLTV
-729 SSKNRA
+729 SSENRA
-735 ERMPV
+735 ERMPL

-748 FKEQANDYDT
+748 FKQQANDYDI

-785 STRLMQRIGR
+785 STRLMQRVGR
-795 LNRIGTTA
+795 VNRIGSVA
-803 PKIYIYNFYPTAK
+803 PNIYIYNFYPTAK

-862 EEERDE
+862 EEERDQ

-875 LRQFRKQN
+875 LRQFRQQN
-883 HEEFRRIKGLALRA
+883 PEEFRRIKGLPLRA

-903 KKRTGS
+903 EPRAGS

-919 DAFYRIRPGSSRH
+919 DAFYRIKPD
-932 EAAQTFTPS
+932 
-941 PPSEGGEGRGEVG
+941 G
-954 DSALRQLGQSGS
+954 DL
-966 DQSAII
+966 D
-972 EEISLLEAAN
+972 EISLLEAAD
-982 EFRATDQNEKAI
+982 EFRAPDPTEKSI

-1006 ALKKFKE
+1006 ALVKFKE
-1013 AVIAEALQAE
+1013 SVVAETLQAE
-1023 TVDATQGP
+1023 TVDANQGP
-1031 NEQRALR
+1031 NEQKALR
-1038 YLDGFVGL
+1038 YLDGFVSL
-1046 PFVSQEERALIQS
+1046 PFVSEQERALIQA
-1059 AKIAIRRARFQ
+1059 AKVAIRRARFQ

-1087 ITQAALADKLMQIL
+1087 LTPAALADKLMQIL
-1101 RTYPLQQASEAP
+1101 RTYPLNQDADAP
-1113 VSGAARPLD
+1113 VSAAARPID

>member
-20 GVFESNPDI
+20 GVFDSNPDI
-29 EWFDALVGYLR
+29 ERFDALVGYLR
-40 ASGYFAI
+40 SSGYFAL

-82 PTKALEEF
+82 PTKALDEF
-90 KNELRKD
+90 RTWLRND
-97 IQNADYTR
+97 IQSAEYKRDVET
-105 ESEAGIIQF
+105 GVLQF

-121 KIELKAHPTKRLHA
+121 KIELRAHPTKRLHA
-135 KLYVFRPKGFNEH
+135 KLYIFRPKGFNEH

-158 NLSAAGIGV
+158 NLTAAGIGV
-167 NEQVSNYEFNVVL
+167 EDQVSNYEFNVLL
-180 HDFDDVKFAK
+180 HDFDDVRFATD
-190 GEFERLW
+190 EFDQLW
-197 DESVDILPKFLK
+197 KESVEILPKFLK

-219 TVTPYELYYKLLLEY
+219 AVTPYELYYKLLLEY

-242 PNAITDLPEGYKRL
+242 PNAITDMPEGYKRL
-256 GYQVDAVTSGFR
+256 SYQVDAVTSGFR
-268 LLDKHGGFFLA
+268 LLEKHGGFFLA

-294 KKFFFS
+294 KKFFFY
-300 NGLSDGHYSHTLVV
+300 NGFPEHRSHTLIV

-323 AETIDQFRL
+323 RETAKEQFRL
-332 NNCDII
+332 DNCDII

-365 DTAEAFD
+365 DTADAFD

-379 SPTQRFLPD
+379 SPTQHFLPD

-418 QDLKDSTLSVANL
+418 QDLKDSTLSIANL

-445 HRQPDTEEARQRVK
+445 HRETDPEVARRRVK
-459 VIYERIR
+459 GIYELIR

-473 TVRRTRTD
+473 TVRRTRND
-481 LMEHD
+481 LKEHD
-486 DYKKDLEHQEV
+486 DYKLDLETQGV
-497 VFPKI
+497 IFPQI
-502 EPPRKI
+502 VPPRKI
-508 LYQLRPALEDLY
+508 LYPLSPALEALY
-520 DRTMLLLSRPDDK
+520 DRTMLLLSRMDGN
-533 GLTYNRYRAIGFLK
+533 GLTYNRYRVIGFLK
-547 AEKKKKY
+547 PEKKRKY

-560 SAQLATIMRTL
+560 SMQLAVIMRTM

-590 RDATNVM
+590 RDATGIM
-597 REMFARGTIY
+597 RDMFARGTIY

-612 NVTQFMIEGREEE
+612 NVTEFLMEGREEE

-636 DPTIEICSPSDFVAG
+636 DPTIEICSPSDFEPG
-651 FVAGLESDWQKL
+651 FTEGLELDCQRL
-663 NELYEE
+663 DELYAE
-669 WKKVEEDPKLDEF
+669 WKRVEADPKLDEF
-682 LLRLKDEL
+682 LLHLKGEL
-690 FDPKINRQK
+690 FDPKINRQH

-706 SEETTTYLLGQLAKA
+706 SKETTAYLLGQLTQA
-721 GYKRILTV
+721 GYKRVLTV
-729 SSKNRA
+729 SSENRA
-735 ERMPV
+735 ERMPL

-748 FKEQANDYDT
+748 FKEQANDYDI

-785 STRLMQRIGR
+785 STRLMQRVGR
-795 LNRIGTTA
+795 VNRIGSVA
-803 PKIYIYNFYPTAK
+803 PNIYIYNFYPTAK

-862 EEERDE
+862 EEERDQ

-875 LRQFRKQN
+875 LRQFRQQN
-883 HEEFRRIKGLALRA
+883 PEEFRRIKGLPLRA
-897 RVGRAD
+897 RVGRAHEP
-903 KKRTGS
+903 RAGS
-909 TVTFIRSQRR
+909 TVSFIRSQRR
-919 DAFYRIRPGSSRH
+919 DAFYRAKPDG
-932 EAAQTFTPS
+932 TL
-941 PPSEGGEGRGEVG
+941 
-954 DSALRQLGQSGS
+954 D
-966 DQSAII
+966 
-972 EEISLLEAAN
+972 EISLLEAAD
-982 EFRATDQNEKAI
+982 EFRAPDPKEKSI
-994 PLHAAHHDHINA
+994 PLHAAHHDQINS
-1006 ALKKFKE
+1006 ALTRFK
-1013 AVIAEALQAE
+1013 ASVVAEALQAE

-1038 YLDGFVGL
+1038 YLDAFTNL
-1046 PFVSQEERALIQS
+1046 PFVNEEERSLIQS
-1059 AKIAIRRARFQ
+1059 AKLAIRRARFQ
-1070 NLQRQINALQR
+1070 NLQRQINQLQR

-1087 ITQAALADKLMQIL
+1087 LTPAALADKLMQIL
-1101 RTYPLQQASEAP
+1101 RTYPLHQGSDAP
-1113 VSGAARPLD
+1113 VSAAARPID
-1122 TTPDIIL
+1122 TSPDIIL
-1129 SESFDK
+1129 SESFDHPAQA

>member
-1 MSTRFF
+1 LWHQEKRRLPNRPRSGAAVAPKVTGMSTRFF
-7 TNHGEQTLFKKFQ
+7 TNRSEHTLFKKFQ

-29 EWFDALVGYLR
+29 EFFDALIGYLR
-40 ASGYFAI
+40 SSGYFAL
-47 RPYLEKVPHIRI
+47 RPYLDKVPHIRL

-90 KNELRKD
+90 RVWLRND
-97 IQNADYTR
+97 IQSAEYKRDT
-105 ESEAGIIQF
+105 ETGILQF

-121 KIELKAHPTKRLHA
+121 KIELRAHPTKRLHA
-135 KLYVFRPKGFNEH
+135 KLYIFRPKGFNEH

-158 NLSAAGIGV
+158 NLTAAGMGV
-167 NEQVSNYEFNVVL
+167 EEQVSNYEFNILL
-180 HDFDDVKFAK
+180 HDFDDVQFAK
-190 GEFERLW
+190 AEFEQLW
-197 DESVDILPKFLK
+197 EESVEILPKFLT
-209 EVRDSTYLAS
+209 EVRDSTYLAAA
-219 TVTPYELYYKLLLEY
+219 VTPYELYYKLLLEY

-242 PNAITDLPEGYKRL
+242 PNAITDMPEGYKRL
-256 GYQVDAVTSGFR
+256 SYQVDAVTSGFR
-268 LLDKHGGFFLA
+268 LLEKHGGFFLA

-288 IATLIA
+288 VATLIA
-294 KKFFFS
+294 KKFFFY
-300 NGLSDGHYSHTLVV
+300 NGFPDHRSHTLIV
-314 VPPAVEDSW
+314 VPPAIADSW
-323 AETIDQFRL
+323 RETAKEQFRL
-332 NNCDII
+332 DNCDII
-338 TNGSLHKVKR
+338 TNGSLHKITR

-379 SPTQRFLPD
+379 SPTQHFLPD

-445 HRQPDTEEARQRVK
+445 HKLRDAEQARQRVK
-459 VIYERIR
+459 TIYERIR
-466 TKIISEV
+466 TKVISEV
-473 TVRRTRTD
+473 TVRRTRND
-481 LMEHD
+481 LMEHE
-486 DYKKDLEHQEV
+486 DYKKDLEQQAV

-502 EPPRKI
+502 EPPRKV
-508 LYQLRPALEDLY
+508 LYELPPELEDLY
-520 DRTMLLLSRPDDK
+520 DRTVRVLAPDK
-533 GLTYNRYRAIGFLK
+533 PGEPAELTYNRFRAIGFLK
-547 AEKKKKY
+547 PEKKRKY

-597 REMFARGTIY
+597 RDMFARGTIY

-612 NVTQFMIEGREEE
+612 NVNQYLIEGREEE

-636 DPTIEICSPSDFVAG
+636 DPTIEICSPSDFVDG
-651 FVAGLESDWQKL
+651 FVEGLEADAQKV
-663 NELYEE
+663 EALYSE
-669 WKKVEEDPKLDEF
+669 WKEVTEDPKLDEF
-682 LLRLKDEL
+682 LRYLKDEM
-690 FDPKINRQK
+690 FDPKINRQH

-721 GYKRILTV
+721 GFKHVLTV

-735 ERMPV
+735 ERMPI
-740 VRANFDAN
+740 VRANFEAN
-748 FKEQANDYDT
+748 LPPDQKSADDYDM

-770 LHRANVIVN
+770 LHRANVVVN

-848 EEVDNFGLFERSPE
+848 EEVDNFGLFDRSPE

-883 HEEFRRIKGLALRA
+883 PEEFRRIKGLGLRA

-903 KKRTGS
+903 AKRAGS
-909 TVTFIRSQRR
+909 TVAFIRSQRR
-919 DAFYRIRPGSSRH
+919 DAFYRAKPD
-932 EAAQTFTPS
+932 
-941 PPSEGGEGRGEVG
+941 GE
-954 DSALRQLGQSGS
+954 
-966 DQSAII
+966 I
-972 EEISLLEAAN
+972 EEIALLEAAD
-982 EFRATDQNEKAI
+982 EFRAPDPNEKSI

-1006 ALKKFKE
+1006 ALEKFKQS
-1013 AVIAEALQAE
+1013 VVAEALQGE

-1038 YLDGFVGL
+1038 YLDGFSNL
-1046 PFVSQEERALIQS
+1046 PFVNEDERALIQA
-1059 AKIAIRRARFQ
+1059 AKTAIRRARFQ
-1070 NLQRQINALQR
+1070 NLQRQINQLQR

-1087 ITQAALADKLMQIL
+1087 VTPAALADKLMQIL
-1101 RTYPLQQASEAP
+1101 RTYHLQQADQSPVTAAP
-1113 VSGAARPLD
+1113 RALD

-1129 SESFDK
+1129 SESFDNP

>member
-20 GVFESNPDI
+20 GVFESNADI
-29 EWFDALVGYLR
+29 EKFDALVGYLR
-40 ASGYFAI
+40 SSGYFAL

-82 PTKALEEF
+82 STKALDEF
-90 KNELRKD
+90 RNWLRND
-97 IQNADYTR
+97 IQSAEYKRDVET
-105 ESEAGIIQF
+105 GVLQF
-114 VDDVISK
+114 VDNVISK
-121 KIELKAHPTKRLHA
+121 KIELRAHPTKRLHA
-135 KLYVFRPKGFNEH
+135 KIYIFRPKGFNEH

-158 NLSAAGIGV
+158 NLTAAGIGV
-167 NEQVSNYEFNVVL
+167 EDQVSNYEFNVLL
-180 HDFDDVKFAK
+180 HDFNNVKFATA
-190 GEFERLW
+190 EFDDLW
-197 DESVDILPKFLK
+197 KESVEILPKFLK
-209 EVRDSTYLAS
+209 EVRDSTYLAAA
-219 TVTPYELYYKLLLEY
+219 VTPYELYFKLLLEY

-242 PNAITDLPEGYKRL
+242 PNAITDMPEGYKRL
-256 GYQVDAVTSGFR
+256 SYQVDAVTSGFR
-268 LLDKHGGFFLA
+268 LLEKHGGFFLA

-294 KKFFFS
+294 KKFFFY
-300 NGLSDGHYSHTLVV
+300 NGFPEHRSHTLIV

-323 AETIDQFRL
+323 RETAKEQFRL
-332 NNCDII
+332 DNCDII

-379 SPTQRFLPD
+379 SPTQHFLPD

-418 QDLKDSTLSVANL
+418 QDLKDSTLSIANL

-438 QKEYQEA
+438 QKAYQEA
-445 HRQPDTEEARQRVK
+445 HRETDPEVARQKVK
-459 VIYERIR
+459 DIYELIR

-473 TVRRTRTD
+473 TVRRTRND
-481 LMEHD
+481 LKEHD
-486 DYKKDLEHQEV
+486 DYKLDLETQGV
-497 VFPKI
+497 VFPQI

-508 LYQLRPALEDLY
+508 LYPLSPALEDLY
-520 DRTMLLLSRPDDK
+520 DRTMHLLSRMDGN

-547 AEKKKKY
+547 PEKKQKY

-560 SAQLATIMRTL
+560 STQLAVIMRTL

-590 RDATNVM
+590 RDATGVM
-597 REMFARGTIY
+597 RDMFARGTIY

-612 NVTQFMIEGREEE
+612 NVTEFMMEGREEE

-636 DPTIEICSPSDFVAG
+636 DPTIEICSPSDFEAG
-651 FVAGLESDWQKL
+651 FTEGLELDWQRL
-663 NELYEE
+663 DELYAE
-669 WKKVEEDPKLDEF
+669 WKRVEEDPKLAEF
-682 LLRLKDEL
+682 LLHLKDGL
-690 FDPKINRQK
+690 FDPKINRQH

-706 SEETTTYLLGQLAKA
+706 SKETTAYLLGKLTQA
-721 GYKRILTV
+721 GYKRVLTV
-729 SSKNRA
+729 SSENRA
-735 ERMPV
+735 ERMPL

-748 FKEQANDYDT
+748 FKEQANDYDM

-785 STRLMQRIGR
+785 STRLMQRVGR
-795 LNRIGTTA
+795 VNRIGAIA

-816 VDDDIE
+816 VDNDIE

-862 EEERDE
+862 EEERDQ

-875 LRQFRKQN
+875 LRQFRQQN
-883 HEEFRRIKGLALRA
+883 PEEFRRIKGLPLRA

-903 KKRTGS
+903 QPRTGS
-909 TVTFIRSQRR
+909 TVSFIRSQRR
-919 DAFYRIRPGSSRH
+919 DAFYRAKPDG
-932 EAAQTFTPS
+932 TL
-941 PPSEGGEGRGEVG
+941 
-954 DSALRQLGQSGS
+954 D
-966 DQSAII
+966 
-972 EEISLLEAAN
+972 EISLLEAAD
-982 EFRATDQNEKAI
+982 EFRAPDLKEKSI
-994 PLHAAHHDHINA
+994 PLHAAHHDHINS
-1006 ALKKFKE
+1006 ALTKFR
-1013 AVIAEALQAE
+1013 ASVIAEALQAE

-1038 YLDGFVGL
+1038 YLDGFSNL
-1046 PFVSQEERALIQS
+1046 PFVNEEERSLIQS
-1059 AKIAIRRARFQ
+1059 AKLAIRRARFQ
-1070 NLQRQINALQR
+1070 NLQREINQLQR

-1087 ITQAALADKLMQIL
+1087 MTPAALADKLIQIL
-1101 RTYPLQQASEAP
+1101 RTYPLQQASETP
-1113 VSGAARPLD
+1113 VSAASRPLD

-1129 SESFDK
+1129 SESFDYSA